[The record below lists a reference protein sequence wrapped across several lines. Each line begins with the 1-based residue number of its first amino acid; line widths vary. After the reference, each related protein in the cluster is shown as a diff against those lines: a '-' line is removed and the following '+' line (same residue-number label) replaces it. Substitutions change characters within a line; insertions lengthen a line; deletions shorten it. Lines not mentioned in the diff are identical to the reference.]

1 MLEKTWFSGV
11 FCVKRAVQSFDPRQ
25 EMHREE
31 FEIQH
36 KRDRYLKN
44 VELHHHDF
52 FEIFYLVSGDVTYAI
67 EGRLYHVTPGD
78 LLLISPREL
87 HQVFVA
93 GDREPY
99 ERYVLWVDE
108 KMIRRLST
116 EDTFLGSC
124 LEPAGPGYSNT
135 LHPAPVR
142 RDRIQMLME
151 QIFQEAESVEF
162 GAQML
167 RDSLIR
173 QLLVELN
180 RQMANQFQT
189 VEQLAG
195 SPVVEEVIR
204 YVNLHYGEPLALN
217 DLAEQFHVSKY
228 HLCHAF
234 QKQMGSGLH
243 RYILK
248 KRLQIARNLLSTG
261 KKPND
266 IYLPCGFGDYTG
278 FYRAFKAEYGLSPR
292 EYAASVAQD
301 EGAGKSNRET

>member
-1 MLEKTWFSGV
+1 M
-11 FCVKRAVQSFDPRQ
+11 KRSVQSFDPRQ
-25 EMHREE
+25 EMGREE

-36 KRDRYLKN
+36 KRDTYLKN

-52 FEIFYLVSGDVTYAI
+52 FEIFYLVSGDVTYVI

-99 ERYVLWVDE
+99 ERYVLWVNE
-108 KMIRRLST
+108 KLIRRLST

-124 LEPAGPGYSNT
+124 LEPYSNT

-151 QIFQEAESVEF
+151 QIFQESESAEF
-162 GAQML
+162 GAKLLQ
-167 RDSLIR
+167 DSLIC

-180 RQMANQFQT
+180 RQLASQFQT

-195 SPVVEEVIR
+195 SPVVEEVVR
-204 YVNLHYGEPLALN
+204 YVNLHYGEPLALA
-217 DLAEQFHVSKY
+217 DLAAQFHVSKY

-266 IYLPCGFGDYTG
+266 IYLSCGFGDYTG

-292 EYAASVAQD
+292 EYAASVAQ
-301 EGAGKSNRET
+301 EGSCPES